1 MNFSSA
7 ASVFCAAVGFT
18 QGSVVRVVRLLQMAP
33 EMNV

>member
-7 ASVFCAAVGFT
+7 ASVFCAAVGLA